1 MKQFYQNVCEK
12 TEDDYYERWI
22 RSIMELFTFT
32 GWQDENREIE
42 AGLFPLGENSLKN
55 WEITAMVLWEA
66 ERSSSIYDYQF
77 KKLEDSNFMVN
88 GRVEEEQDKIR
99 RAKNS
104 SFDLCILDCCSF
116 EEGHVYGQL
125 LEEMK
130 QAEELKDVAYVTAK
144 ISWLLGKPVLFPYTL
159 YEYLREC

>member
-1 MKQFYQNVCEK
+1 
-12 TEDDYYERWI
+12 
-22 RSIMELFTFT
+22 
-32 GWQDENREIE
+32 
-42 AGLFPLGENSLKN
+42 
-55 WEITAMVLWEA
+55 MVLWEA